1 MPQLHLFNPG
11 HEMEILCGK
20 SHYTP
25 SYTVQ
30 KMSADLELLPIWY
43 GGAGSFTL
51 VRNIRSSQFISILP
65 KEFRPLLSSPMIL
78 NLMTKE
84 LYRRKKMGDKPNL
97 PPLTANIWGISPRS
111 IDILKELKQAGMD
124 IEIPE
129 WKEEYATLTKR
140 QTSAVCLEQLQ
151 KKIPITPSIEVPEF
165 FSDVDGLQEYISK
178 KTPPFVLKTP
188 FSSSGRGLYWLED
201 NKLDSRAISWINGA
215 LRKQGAVSL
224 EPALDKVMDFAAE
237 FYSDGNGDVKYTG
250 LSIFETNSHGQFTGC
265 MLGSQEALMRSL
277 NEYISPDDYMYL
289 VEQICLIL
297 KDIVG
302 STYCGFMG
310 VDMLIYKASDGNY
323 AVHPFVE
330 LNLRYTMGLVAMQIS
345 NQFIHPGSHGMLRT
359 ISFVYN
365 AYQEH
370 QRMQDESPLILDGGL
385 IRSGYMSL
393 CPVSKDTRYLAVIDV
408 FE

>member
-25 SYTVQ
+25 SYTIQ

-51 VRNIRSSQFISILP
+51 VRNIRSSQFISSLP

-84 LYRRKKMGDKPNL
+84 LYRRKKLGEKPKL
-97 PPLTANIWGISPRS
+97 PPLTADIWGISPRS
-111 IDILKELKQAGMD
+111 IDILKELKNAGMV

-129 WKEEYATLTKR
+129 WKDEYTMLTKR
-140 QTSAVCLEQLQ
+140 QTSAICLEQLQ
-151 KKIPITPSIEVPEF
+151 KKIPITPKIEMPVF
-165 FSDVDGLQEYISK
+165 FSNIDDLQKHISK
-178 KTPPFVLKTP
+178 KKPPYVLKTP
-188 FSSSGRGLYWLED
+188 FSSSGRGLYWLD
-201 NKLDSRAISWINGA
+201 NNKLDNRVVSWINGA
-215 LRKQGAVSL
+215 IKKQEAVSI

-237 FYSDGNGDVKYTG
+237 YYSDGKGEVTYAG
-250 LSIFETNSHGQFTGC
+250 LSLFETNAYGQFTGC
-265 MLGSQEALMRSL
+265 MLGSQEKLLNRL
-277 NEYISPDDYMYL
+277 NEFISPEDYMYL
-289 VEQICLIL
+289 VNQVCLIL

-310 VDMLIYKASDGNY
+310 VDMLIYKTSDGNY

-330 LNLRYTMGLVAMQIS
+330 LNLRYTMGLVAMNIS
-345 NQFIHPGSHGMLRT
+345 KQFLHPDSHGMLRT
-359 ISFVYN
+359 VSYVYN
-365 AYQEH
+365 AFQEH
-370 QRMQDESPLILDGGL
+370 RRMQTESPLILYDGL
-385 IRSGYMSL
+385 IRSGYLSL
-393 CPVSKDTRYLAVIDV
+393 CPVSSDTRYMAIINI